1 MRILAGFVL
10 CLVVLIVAGTILLY
24 SGWYNVA
31 ATEPHAALGR
41 WILDTAKHRSI
52 EARADE
58 VQVPAEFSKAQIRR
72 GFEHFRETCVAC
84 HGAPGVERSEMGRGL
99 RPQPPPLADVVPEWS
114 TAELFWIAKH
124 GIRMT
129 GMPAWGPT
137 HRDDELWAMVAFVKT
152 LPTMSAEDYRRMEME
167 AANGRPERAQ
177 PERGQGH

>member
-1 MRILAGFVL
+1 
-10 CLVVLIVAGTILLY
+10 
-24 SGWYNVA
+24 
-31 ATEPHAALGR
+31 
-41 WILDTAKHRSI
+41 
-52 EARADE
+52 
-58 VQVPAEFSKAQIRR
+58 
-72 GFEHFRETCVAC
+72 
-84 HGAPGVERSEMGRGL
+84 MGRGL

-137 HRDDELWAMVAFVKT
+137 HGDDELWAMVAFVKT